1 MHAVDLA
8 DVVLLECPRLHHRH
22 RAGADFFGGL
32 EDPEHAPGGIV
43 LRVQR
48 RQGAR
53 EPRRVPV
60 MPAGVGAPR
69 GLRSVGGAGRIRHR
83 ERVHVGAKRDRG
95 AGAVTF
101 DRHEERAL
109 QRFVLDRGDAVIR
122 QPLGDPHA
130 GAGSLEPT
138 LGMLMEVVPERDEVG
153 EDRRDFGRGDVGL
166 IRRGGLGGLRCLHGL
181 HLLRGGGRL
190 LLRLHGHFDLCGL
203 LRFFSLL
210 GLLRCHLLGHHGAL
224 LRYG

>member
-8 DVVLLECPRLHHRH
+8 YVVLPERPRLHHGH
-22 RAGADFFGGL
+22 RAGADFFGRL
-32 EDPEHAPGGIV
+32 EDPEHAPGEIV
-43 LRVQR
+43 LGLER

-53 EPRRVPV
+53 QPRRVSV
-60 MPAGVGAPR
+60 MPAGVRAPG
-69 GLRSVGGAGRIRHR
+69 GLGRIGCARGVRHR
-83 ERVHVGAKRDRG
+83 KRVHVGAKRDRG
-95 AGAVTF
+95 AGAVPF
-101 DRHEERAL
+101 DRHEECAL

-122 QPLGDPHA
+122 KPFGDPHA

-138 LGMLMEVVPERDEVG
+138 LGMLMEVVPECDEVG
-153 EDRRDFGRGDVGL
+153 EDHRDFGRGDVGL
-166 IRRGGLGGLRCLHGL
+166 LRRDGLGGLRCLHGL

-190 LLRLHGHFDLCGL
+190 LLRLHGLFDLCGL

-210 GLLRCHLLGHHGAL
+210 GLLRCHLLGRHGAL